1 MFTFTASTLI
11 CNLYV
16 SSFINS
22 QTKKEVHFMYEE
34 AILEM
39 IYQAVSARLRT
50 ANESR
55 TFYTQ
60 SVLKSFNS
68 ERMTYDNEKS
78 NTNDENEEETVES
91 LKSRKRKEEFESI
104 NNNDIDKINN
114 LDDNKKIK
122 FLSDE
127 NIAIN
132 DYNLNS
138 DGSNTN
144 IEEYRGRNDVTLLL
158 GQDKAN
164 FLDLKKENGDIDKKE
179 HKVLPSSS
187 SSSSSSSGV
196 AKAANKMVRTDPALT
211 RIDAFYRPSNTFD
224 PSKNNEEINSMNNN
238 DNDKMNLDDDVSN
251 EGDLELYC
259 GICLTGKPTEKIK
272 LKKNV
277 KNPGKIDTDI
287 TPFNSGIDID
297 DDDDDDD
304 DDNDFTVKDIFAT
317 ETISGCQCCDDD
329 GNRYKKR
336 KKINISP
343 QENENHNGNSKNNEL
358 NSNIR
363 LKMVKFDDT
372 KCAYESVKKLIL
384 EIRNS
389 RHEGI
394 DNILKNNTFVGI
406 VDSTYCSVQYGTKL
420 LLLDYNILLY
430 HLFYQLTIRRFGEMN
445 YIILGKPL
453 DVREY
458 VLNALNS
465 PLGEWVEA
473 NGSKEKIATC
483 VVDLLIEN
491 SEMLQEYFRIGINE
505 NGFLCTLPDLI
516 PGYLPNPCSLPMFL
530 LRLGTETDW
539 DEEIPCFRSIATEIG
554 YLFSSLPIDMDISE
568 ESSKSI
574 HNHVDDVIDFQP
586 SKTQIRTSNYELFS
600 NFVLPALR
608 THLIAPSS
616 CGDDGTT
623 VIKIAALEQLY
634 KVFER
639 C

>member
-1 MFTFTASTLI
+1 
-11 CNLYV
+11 
-16 SSFINS
+16 
-22 QTKKEVHFMYEE
+22 
-34 AILEM
+34 
-39 IYQAVSARLRT
+39 
-50 ANESR
+50 
-55 TFYTQ
+55 
-60 SVLKSFNS
+60 
-68 ERMTYDNEKS
+68 
-78 NTNDENEEETVES
+78 
-91 LKSRKRKEEFESI
+91 
-104 NNNDIDKINN
+104 
-114 LDDNKKIK
+114 
-122 FLSDE
+122 
-127 NIAIN
+127 
-132 DYNLNS
+132 
-138 DGSNTN
+138 
-144 IEEYRGRNDVTLLL
+144 
-158 GQDKAN
+158 
-164 FLDLKKENGDIDKKE
+164 
-179 HKVLPSSS
+179 
-187 SSSSSSSGV
+187 
-196 AKAANKMVRTDPALT
+196 
-211 RIDAFYRPSNTFD
+211 
-224 PSKNNEEINSMNNN
+224 
-238 DNDKMNLDDDVSN
+238 
-251 EGDLELYC
+251 
-259 GICLTGKPTEKIK
+259 
-272 LKKNV
+272 
-277 KNPGKIDTDI
+277 
-287 TPFNSGIDID
+287 
-297 DDDDDDD
+297 
-304 DDNDFTVKDIFAT
+304 
-317 ETISGCQCCDDD
+317 
-329 GNRYKKR
+329 
-336 KKINISP
+336 
-343 QENENHNGNSKNNEL
+343 
-358 NSNIR
+358 
-363 LKMVKFDDT
+363 MVKFDDT

-384 EIRNS
+384 EIRNG

-420 LLLDYNILLY
+420 LLLDYNVLLY

-465 PLGEWVEA
+465 PMGEWVEA

-539 DEEIPCFRSIATEIG
+539 DEEILCFRSIAAEIG

-586 SKTQIRTSNYELFS
+586 SKTQVRTSNYELFS

>member
-1 MFTFTASTLI
+1 
-11 CNLYV
+11 
-16 SSFINS
+16 
-22 QTKKEVHFMYEE
+22 MYEE

-68 ERMTYDNEKS
+68 ERMTYDNDKC
-78 NTNDENEEETVES
+78 NKNDENENETVES

-104 NNNDIDKINN
+104 NDNDIDEGDN
-114 LDDNKKIK
+114 NKKIK
-122 FLSDE
+122 FLNNE
-127 NIAIN
+127 NIAIK
-132 DYNLNS
+132 DCNLNS
-138 DGSNTN
+138 DASNTG
-144 IEEYRGRNDVTLLL
+144 IEDYKEINDVTLLL
-158 GQDKAN
+158 GQDKVN
-164 FLDLKKENGDIDKKE
+164 FLAKKEQKI
-179 HKVLPSSS
+179 LPSSS
-187 SSSSSSSGV
+187 SSSSSSSSCSSSSSSGV
-196 AKAANKMVRTDPALT
+196 PKAANKMVRTDPALA
-211 RIDAFYRPSNTFD
+211 RIDAFYRPSNAFG
-224 PSKNNEEINSMNNN
+224 PQINVNQNLLQFASKNNEEVDGISN
-238 DNDKMNLDDDVSN
+238 DDIDQSN

-259 GICLTGKPTEKIK
+259 GICLTGKPTERIK
-272 LKKNV
+272 SKKTAKDPDNF
-277 KNPGKIDTDI
+277 NTDI
-287 TPFNSGIDID
+287 ATFNSNIDG
-297 DDDDDDD
+297 DDDDD
-304 DDNDFTVKDIFAT
+304 DDNDFTVKDAFAT

-336 KKINISP
+336 KKNNTSL

-384 EIRNS
+384 EIRSS

-430 HLFYQLTIRRFGEMN
+430 HLFYQLTLRRFGEMN

-453 DVREY
+453 DIRDY
-458 VLNALNS
+458 VLNALNA

-554 YLFSSLPIDMDISE
+554 YLFSSLPIDTDISSE

-586 SKTQIRTSNYELFS
+586 SKTQVRTSNYEMFS

-616 CGDDGTT
+616 CADDGTT

>member
-1 MFTFTASTLI
+1 MLTFTASSHI

-16 SSFINS
+16 STFIKS

-68 ERMTYDNEKS
+68 GRMTYDNEKCK
-78 NTNDENEEETVES
+78 TNDENEDETVEN
-91 LKSRKRKEEFESI
+91 LKPRKRKEEFEST
-104 NNNDIDKINN
+104 NDNIIDKGNVQE
-114 LDDNKKIK
+114 DNKKIK
-122 FLSDE
+122 LLSDE
-127 NIAIN
+127 NIAIK

-138 DGSNTN
+138 DVSNTN
-144 IEEYRGRNDVTLLL
+144 IEEYREINKVAPLLD
-158 GQDKAN
+158 QDKVN
-164 FLDLKKENGDIDKKE
+164 HLHLKKEKGDIDRKE
-179 HKVLPSSS
+179 QKIFPSSS
-187 SSSSSSSGV
+187 SSSSTSSSSSSGV

-224 PSKNNEEINSMNNN
+224 PSKNNEEINGMNNN
-238 DNDKMNLDDDVSN
+238 GNDKMNLDNDVSN

-277 KNPGKIDTDI
+277 KNPGISDTDI
-287 TPFNSGIDID
+287 APFNSNI
-297 DDDDDDD
+297 DDDDD
-304 DDNDFTVKDIFAT
+304 DDNDFTVKNIFAT

-420 LLLDYNILLY
+420 LLLDYNVLLY

-465 PLGEWVEA
+465 PMGEWVEA

-539 DEEIPCFRSIATEIG
+539 DEEILCFRSIAAEIG

-586 SKTQIRTSNYELFS
+586 SKTQVRTSNYELFS